1 MGSKS
6 GLIKAEL
13 IRLLKDDNEEVLQG
27 LIPHISEILEHLLQN
42 QVIGLD
48 QVVRIINVFLNKC
61 YMNILLKLKLLMI
74 FVGIVYSRFR

>member
-74 FVGIVYSRFR
+74 FAGIVYSRFR